1 MAKILRF
8 PGAPPP
14 GGEPSGRPST
24 LGLTRVR
31 RRRRGGSRDQM
42 DLFAGRPPSTEV
54 RPFPRAAGASFEQA
68 LAFDEAGD
76 QRAARA
82 GYLACIEAGESAA
95 DAWCN
100 LGILEFTSGDS
111 REAFDCFRQALKE
124 DPRHWE
130 SHYNLGNLFFEEEQ
144 HDSARLHWE
153 LAAGIEPGFPNVH
166 YNLGLVLGLQEEYAG
181 AVSAVERFCGLAP
194 EAEAE
199 AAAELLRTLR
209 ASRVHGET
217 RTSPAD

>member
-14 GGEPSGRPST
+14 GGQPPPST

-31 RRRRGGSRDQM
+31 RRPRGGSRDQM
-42 DLFAGRPPSTEV
+42 DLFAGPRSTEV
-54 RPFPRAAGASFEQA
+54 LRLPAAAASFEQA
-68 LAFDEAGD
+68 LALDEAGRGD
-76 QRAARA
+76 AARA
-82 GYLACIEAGESAA
+82 GYLACIEAGDCAA

-100 LGILEFTSGDS
+100 LGILEFTGGDS
-111 REAFDCFRQALKE
+111 REAFDCFRQALKQ

-130 SHYNLGNLFFEEEQ
+130 SHYNLGNLFFEDGQ

-153 LAAGIEPGFPNVH
+153 LAAGIEPQFPNVH
-166 YNLGLVLGLQEEYAG
+166 YNLGLVLGLQEEFAA
-181 AVSAVERFCGLAP
+181 AVSAVERFCGLAS
-194 EAEAE
+194 ETEAE
-199 AAAELLRTLR
+199 AAAELLETLR
-209 ASRVHGET
+209 TSRAHAET

>member
-8 PGAPPP
+8 PGAPAP
-14 GGEPSGRPST
+14 GGDPARRPST

-54 RPFPRAAGASFEQA
+54 LPFPGAAAASFEQA
-68 LAFDEAGD
+68 LALDEAGRGD
-76 QRAARA
+76 AARA
-82 GYLACIEAGESAA
+82 GYLTCIEAGDSVP

-100 LGILEFTSGDS
+100 LGILEFAGGDS
-111 REAFDCFRQALKE
+111 RQAFDCFRQALKQ

-130 SHYNLGNLFFEEEQ
+130 SHYNLGNLFFEEDQ
-144 HDSARLHWE
+144 HDSARIHWE
-153 LAAGIEPGFPNVH
+153 LAAGIEPEFPNVH
-166 YNLGLVLGLQEEYAG
+166 YNLGLVLGLQKEYAA
-181 AVSAVERFCGLAP
+181 AVSAVERFCGLAS

-209 ASRVHGET
+209 ASRIHGEA

>member
-14 GGEPSGRPST
+14 GGEPSRRPST
-24 LGLTRVR
+24 FGLARVR
-31 RRRRGGSRDQM
+31 RRPRRGSRDQM
-42 DLFAGRPPSTEV
+42 DLFAGPRSTEV
-54 RPFPRAAGASFEQA
+54 RPFPGAAAASFEQA
-68 LAFDEAGD
+68 LALDEAGD

-100 LGILEFTSGDS
+100 LGILEFAGGDS
-111 REAFDCFRQALKE
+111 REAFDCFRQALKQ

-166 YNLGLVLGLQEEYAG
+166 YNLGLVLGLQEEFAA
-181 AVSAVERFCGLAP
+181 AVSAVERFCGLAS

-199 AAAELLRTLR
+199 AAAELLRTLQ
-209 ASRVHGET
+209 ASRIHGEAH
-217 RTSPAD
+217 TSPAD